1 MTTKHKADKPAA
13 PASGRPHSKA
23 FLREA
28 KKHAGR
34 SDDGN
39 AFLPDPGSG
48 RAVAKDDLAEEIAED
63 FLTSATSGEE
73 AGEDIRDAVVPE
85 DFGGPFVPTSAKTEF
100 ADGTDLSNPED
111 AEPAAF
117 PTATGIPTDED

>member
-1 MTTKHKADKPAA
+1 MTTKQKAGKPAA
-13 PASGRPHSKA
+13 PASGNHHSKA
-23 FLREA
+23 FFRDA

-39 AFLPDPGSG
+39 AFLPDPGG
-48 RAVAKDDLAEEIAED
+48 GPAVAGDDLADEIAED

-73 AGEDIRDAVVPE
+73 AGESIRDALVPE
-85 DFGGPFVPTSAKTEF
+85 DYGGPFVESNARTEF

-117 PTATGIPTDED
+117 PTATGIPSDED